1 MKSIFGI
8 INQTVFETVFLEF
21 FKCCCLH
28 FAQIDYKE
36 EHEHVMRGGIKH
48 YDIQNEVQIET
59 KEMGQT
65 INEANKHFEQSM
77 NRTSLRVT

>member
-1 MKSIFGI
+1 
-8 INQTVFETVFLEF
+8 
-21 FKCCCLH
+21 
-28 FAQIDYKE
+28 
-36 EHEHVMRGGIKH
+36 MRGRIKH

-77 NRTSLRVT
+77 NRTSLRVTENTLQLYE